1 MTCSSTHARDTAQL
15 SPGAGGCGCHGE
27 RPACS
32 ITLHLQVERTAWYR
46 KAGMQEGALL
56 LSFCYNY
63 GEWFFDHGCFWNG
76 SKVVSFP
83 LGVWIFPLL
92 LASPL
97 GTEETPE
104 STHCLKPLSI
114 PFLGAPQEDC
124 CLNSVGQCLQDSAHP
139 CHSPPSSTHSFWSPK
154 TKVKNKWT
162 VEGFHG
168 ATTSVGKQLLETSW
182 LTSVC
187 TIAEVLHETYV
198 CHLPFE
204 LPAIQMQQVDLKAD

>member
-1 MTCSSTHARDTAQL
+1 MPETQL
-15 SPGAGGCGCHGE
+15 NCPQELGGGNAMGRGQPAASLFISKLRGQPGTE
-27 RPACS
+27 RQEC
-32 ITLHLQVERTAWYR
+32 R
-46 KAGMQEGALL
+46 KAHCCFLFAVTMASGSLIMVVFGMDQ
-56 LSFCYNY
+56 
-63 GEWFFDHGCFWNG
+63 
-76 SKVVSFP
+76 KV
-83 LGVWIFPLL
+83 GVWTFPLL

-114 PFLGAPQEDC
+114 PFLGAPQENC
-124 CLNSVGQCLQDSAHP
+124 CQNSIGPCLQDSAHP
-139 CHSPPSSTHSFWSPK
+139 CHSPPSSTYSSLSPK

-187 TIAEVLHETYV
+187 TIAEVLHETYI

-204 LPAIQMQQVDLKAD
+204 LPATQMQQVDLKAD